1 MFVRLTQYLTWL
13 LLVLSFNVLAVVGGT
28 TMADKDW
35 PFLVSLH
42 TKATSSSGLT
52 LNPHSCGGV
61 YIGQGL
67 IISAA
72 HCAKSFVPAE
82 RSVACLGGSGSMVQ
96 NNCYSLKRNIIHPD
110 FKEDDYSGDIAIYQ
124 MDSIPE
130 GYPRALLITEL
141 ENQNIQTGDML
152 QILGLGS
159 RSYSSYISAY
169 ELQGALTPIVDN
181 ESCNNQISGETPHDV
196 DNNLFICSGRE
207 LLGPA
212 QGDSGTPAFIM
223 GEDGPKY
230 AALVSHGYNYMGI
243 FTRIGF
249 YLDWIKVTTGALVGA
264 IDYPRS
270 MLWKVSDSSSAVIRS
285 IRFYNQG
292 TSSVN
297 IDAISIDNEH
307 FTLLDSNCAMLPVGG
322 YCEAN
327 VSVMLNDNKYTSGQ
341 LTFAVADEIK
351 SISLR
356 AIQMSNEPLVQGW
369 NSIFQSWLS
378 GGSHTWQDNMQRG
391 LQSAF
396 VNDAVQ
402 QLLEGEIEG
411 PGFLS
416 FSAKLLTKSGDGRLR
431 VRVDEQQQYQ
441 FNGECDLEVLSVQI
455 PQGSHKVTFEYQSSV
470 QQSVNQEV
478 NRTSLPL
485 SGEPSL
491 LIYDL
496 DFSEI
501 KKDSSTS
508 ACRYNSPQDER
519 STDPEDNIS
528 TGGGIGFGGLVLLLF
543 ASIRRRLVSV

>member
-13 LLVLSFNVLAVVGGT
+13 LFVFSFDVLAVVGGT
-28 TMADKDW
+28 TVADNDW

-42 TKATSSSGLT
+42 TKAPSPSGLT

-82 RSVACLGGSGSMVQ
+82 NSVACLGSSGSMVQ
-96 NNCYSLKRNIIHPD
+96 NNCYSLKTNIIHPEYVGD
-110 FKEDDYSGDIAIYQ
+110 GSSDIAIYQ

-130 GYPRALLITEL
+130 GYPRASIITEM
-141 ENQNIQTGDML
+141 ENKNIRAGEML

-159 RSYSSYISAY
+159 TSYSSYIPAY
-169 ELQGALTPIVDN
+169 ELQGALIPIIDN
-181 ESCNNQISGETPHDV
+181 ESCNNLIGGEIPADL
-196 DNNLFICSGRE
+196 DNNLFICAGRE

-212 QGDSGTPAFIM
+212 GGDSGTPAFIK
-223 GEDGPKY
+223 GESGSKY
-230 AALVSHGYNYMGI
+230 VALVASGTNYTGI

-249 YLDWIKVTTGALVGA
+249 YLDWIKETTEELVGA

-270 MLWKVSDSSSAVIRS
+270 VLWKVSDSSLAVIRS

-292 TSSVN
+292 TSNVN
-297 IDAISIDNEH
+297 VDAISIDNEH
-307 FTLLDSNCAMLPVGG
+307 FTLLDSNCAILPVGG

-327 VSVMLNDNKYTSGQ
+327 VSVMLNDNKYISGQ
-341 LTFAVADEIK
+341 LTFAVAGEIK

-378 GGSHTWQDNMQRG
+378 GGSHTWQDNIQSG

-396 VNDAVQ
+396 VNDPVQ

-431 VRVDEQQQYQ
+431 IMVDEQQQYQ

-455 PQGSHKVTFEYQSSV
+455 PEGSHKVTFEYQSSV

-485 SGEPSL
+485 SG
-491 LIYDL
+491 
-496 DFSEI
+496 
-501 KKDSSTS
+501 
-508 ACRYNSPQDER
+508 R
-519 STDPEDNIS
+519 
-528 TGGGIGFGGLVLLLF
+528 V
-543 ASIRRRLVSV
+543 